1 MARETPRSPGGG
13 IRDERGVP
21 RQRWQDA
28 ASVAG
33 DASGTRFRR
42 AIFAETVDALAAQGY
57 QLARTGTRDWPYRAR
72 CPGHDGDSVNALAVG
87 ERPDG
92 TPRLKCH
99 ARDCDR
105 QAILGALGLWFDP
118 GEREGPAS
126 SQGYSRRP
134 RHRSA
139 RPPATNAATSPED
152 QRPNPEQT
160 GETASPDAARI
171 AGAARI
177 WDAAIRATGTPAHRY
192 LAERFAWPRNGPALP
207 SSVRW
212 LPVDRAPPTDRAAS
226 WFGLPDGAAGAV
238 VYRFDRRGGALGA
251 VQCEAL
257 DADAGR
263 LRPQRWRRTTG
274 SMAGGFFEAA
284 PGGGPLIVL
293 AEGPVTA
300 LACGWQHP
308 EARCLST
315 GGMEGL
321 RSIDPAALDLPE
333 APRIVIEADGGRAGR
348 MAAAAAR
355 DVLPSAHVIWR
366 REGDTADD
374 LADDLAERA
383 AIVEFDGDTDRKTAE
398 AAAWQPIIS
407 RRPDDER

>member
-1 MARETPRSPGGG
+1 
-13 IRDERGVP
+13 
-21 RQRWQDA
+21 
-28 ASVAG
+28 
-33 DASGTRFRR
+33 
-42 AIFAETVDALAAQGY
+42 
-57 QLARTGTRDWPYRAR
+57 
-72 CPGHDGDSVNALAVG
+72 
-87 ERPDG
+87 
-92 TPRLKCH
+92 
-99 ARDCDR
+99 
-105 QAILGALGLWFDP
+105 
-118 GEREGPAS
+118 
-126 SQGYSRRP
+126 
-134 RHRSA
+134 
-139 RPPATNAATSPED
+139 
-152 QRPNPEQT
+152 
-160 GETASPDAARI
+160 
-171 AGAARI
+171 
-177 WDAAIRATGTPAHRY
+177 
-192 LAERFAWPRNGPALP
+192 
-207 SSVRW
+207 
-212 LPVDRAPPTDRAAS
+212 
-226 WFGLPDGAAGAV
+226 
-238 VYRFDRRGGALGA
+238 
-251 VQCEAL
+251 
-257 DADAGR
+257 
-263 LRPQRWRRTTG
+263 
-274 SMAGGFFEAA
+274 MAGGFFEAA

-383 AIVEFDGDTDRKTAE
+383 AIVEFDGGTDRKTAE